1 MKKQILFLSF
11 LVLAVL
17 AGVTNS
23 YGQLAPRTINC
34 LPSDALH
41 PVAGT
46 EYTYQIDV
54 PATPV
59 PGTDWEAGS
68 LKYLW
73 FVTQL
78 DLGAATPDDY
88 FIDTNGDLRAADDTG
103 NGTGTFIATASSGD
117 YNNATTADNV
127 LQLTWKSFTYDAN
140 KPVFVVIYVQGTTT
154 SSLTGNAALCTTENM
169 KVFKIEPINAFT
181 LDIDNLQADAT
192 QHTPTTYGDL
202 YEQCVSDIVSAR
214 WGGTGVVYDYGVNY
228 LYYEVVAANWSNS
241 WNPSVQ
247 LTGINPLETI
257 TVEWSED
264 NDFSAGVH
272 PMTTTDTHTAVGDVL
287 TYTSADNVIPDAGA
301 TGTVG
306 ASGENIYIRVTL
318 DHSVSG
324 KESYQGL
331 EDQNIVLAVDGQT
344 GWDAVNSVWTTGD
357 VHWDNA
363 GSAPTCDPLVVD
375 NFDNDKAS
383 QDLKA
388 RPTIINSSTSMPSP
402 GLQPIVVPNP

>member
-54 PATPV
+54 PATPN
-59 PGTDWEAGS
+59 PGDAWSSMT
-68 LKYLW
+68 YLW
-73 FVTQL
+73 YVTQL

-88 FIDTNGDLRAADDTG
+88 FIDPLTGDLRTASDDG
-103 NGTGTFIATASSGD
+103 DGTGIFLANASGD
-117 YNNATTADNV
+117 YSNTGVAAVGANNDLT
-127 LQLTWKSFTYDAN
+127 LTWKSFTYDAN
-140 KPVFVVIYVQGTTT
+140 KPVFVVIYTK
-154 SSLTGNAALCTTENM
+154 GNNGVCDTENM

-202 YEQCVSDIVSAR
+202 YKQCVSDIVSAR

-272 PMTTTDTHTAVGDVL
+272 PMTTTDSHTAVSDVL
-287 TYTSADNVIPDAGA
+287 TYTSVDNVIPDAGA

-357 VHWDNA
+357 VHWDNT
-363 GSAPTCDPLVVD
+363 GTAPTCDPLVVD

-402 GLQPIVVPNP
+402 GLQPVVVPNP